1 MDYAKKL
8 LIATIVQITIRI
20 IKATMLKVNGLN
32 SFSHDWCVIKSLNSR
47 IKKRSTNFPEAYCY
61 QGEFI
66 PLYDINSDTI

>member
-8 LIATIVQITIRI
+8 LIATIAQITIRI
-20 IKATMLKVNGLN
+20 IKAIMLKVNGLN

-47 IKKRSTNFPEAYCY
+47 IKKRSTNEAYCY

-66 PLYDINSDTI
+66 PLDDINSDTI